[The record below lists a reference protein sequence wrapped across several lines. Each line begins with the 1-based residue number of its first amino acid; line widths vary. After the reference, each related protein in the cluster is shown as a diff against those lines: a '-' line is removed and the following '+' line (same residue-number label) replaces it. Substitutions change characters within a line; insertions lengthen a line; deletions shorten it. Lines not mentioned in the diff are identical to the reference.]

1 MKKLLGIV
9 VLSLLWSNV
18 GYSYQYCYK
27 AFDTI
32 EPIKN
37 ASFMNIGFLKL
48 ELECLNKTK
57 EAKIFEKKSSE
68 LFEYTVQKQFR
79 LLIYIFF
86 DRAGPDFCMFSCHIP
101 CPTTFIHSRDS
112 IKASLMILH
121 HPCNDQ

>member
-1 MKKLLGIV
+1 MKKLLGIM
-9 VLSLLWSNV
+9 VLGLLWSNV

-57 EAKIFEKKSSE
+57 EAKIFERKSSE
-68 LFEYTVQKQFR
+68 LFEYTVQKQTY
-79 LLIYIFF
+79 LLLEKGDSALQEVKTLEQNYINS
-86 DRAGPDFCMFSCHIP
+86 M
-101 CPTTFIHSRDS
+101 
-112 IKASLMILH
+112 IKLFMELK
-121 HPCNDQ
+121 